1 MGLLSLDLEMMT
13 TGIDYKD
20 GDDSYASSSNEED
33 YAFYYNTPRQYVIID
48 KVLLNMIMIMLRKG
62 QAQNNPSRILIKN
75 CQP

>member
-33 YAFYYNTPRQYVIID
+33 YAFYYNTPRQYVSTCIT
-48 KVLLNMIMIMLRKG
+48 KLGCKEWCLAAVG
-62 QAQNNPSRILIKN
+62 FFLIAN
-75 CQP
+75 